1 MTKTWWVV
9 LAPGILA
16 LVAVAVVVMLLV
28 VKLLWAWTIPDL
40 FPGAVE
46 QGLIAAKISWW
57 TAFKVAIFAA
67 VLAGGLGIAHRG
79 RTEMSHS
86 A

>member
-1 MTKTWWVV
+1 MTKTWWMLLV
-9 LAPGILA
+9 PGMLA

-40 FPGAVE
+40 FPGAVQ
-46 QGLIAAKISWW
+46 QGLIAAQISWF

-67 VLAGGLGIAHRG
+67 VLAGLAGARHRKP
-79 RTEMSHS
+79 E
-86 A
+86 